1 MSEEDYLGY
10 AILRGVESE
19 NVLQIWESVIRHDP
33 IINNYLHTLNI
44 YDGYVGSEANGKP
57 FRVRGSYYAQQN
69 NLTSVC
75 AHVALQTLL
84 NDGLMN
90 EGRIS
95 SAPRI

>member
-44 YDGYVGSEANGKP
+44 MTDMWGLRPTANRLEFG
-57 FRVRGSYYAQQN
+57 V
-69 NLTSVC
+69 VIM
-75 AHVALQTLL
+75 L
-84 NDGLMN
+84 N
-90 EGRIS
+90 RTT
-95 SAPRI
+95 